1 MYHLSDLEQLG
12 VSNNSKEIEDI
23 MFTKTPFV
31 FYDLPHNLDLLV
43 NWCKMFSF
51 ENGLLLVG
59 VAYSLFMVRCIVLL
73 YNVDSHVE
81 HGNQDSLH
89 TW

>member
-12 VSNNSKEIEDI
+12 VNNNFKEMEDV
-23 MFTKTPFV
+23 MSTKTPFV
-31 FYDLPHNLDLLV
+31 FYYEPHNLNPLV
-43 NWCKMFSF
+43 KGSKMFSF
-51 ENGLLLVG
+51 ENCLLLVG

-89 TW
+89 T